1 MKVTTYETLYHE
13 DHGATLK
20 HKCGKRI
27 VALSLLSFS
36 LIFLYFGWLLWPLFF
51 IWASLASFIFHFVWS
66 LIPTCGGIIA
76 FIILSSLGQCSN
88 NEVHHT
94 FIDLQLKKYNS
105 KLEQNMTLYECLR
118 WYTGI
123 CNESRATCMK
133 IMKVAL
139 PQIRCQLHDHAK
151 SNMTMM
157 ERVIINGTVE
167 SCMAIYLG
175 MAMEMP

>member
-1 MKVTTYETLYHE
+1 MKVTKWETLYHE

-27 VALSLLSFS
+27 IALPLLS
-36 LIFLYFGWLLWPLFF
+36 FF
-51 IWASLASFIFHFVWS
+51 IWAFSALFFMASFFVRS
-66 LIPTCGGIIA
+66 LIPTCGGIIVS
-76 FIILSSLGQCSN
+76 IILSSLGQCSN
-88 NEVHHT
+88 NDDHHT
-94 FIDLQLKKYNS
+94 FIFLQLNNYNS
-105 KLEQNMTLYECLR
+105 ILRTKYDSMWMPPAVYRDMQWIKSDMYENHER
-118 WYTGI
+118 WLCHKYDV
-123 CNESRATCMK
+123 NYM
-133 IMKVAL
+133 IM
-139 PQIRCQLHDHAK
+139 Q

>member
-1 MKVTTYETLYHE
+1 MKVISQETLYHE

-20 HKCGKRI
+20 HKCGKR
-27 VALSLLSFS
+27 VVTSSLLSLLSF
-36 LIFLYFGWLLWPLFF
+36 FV
-51 IWASLASFIFHFVWS
+51 WASLASFIFIKSEV
-66 LIPTCGGIIA
+66 
-76 FIILSSLGQCSN
+76 SSRLVGESQSSSSFPHLGQCSN
-88 NEVHHT
+88 NEDHHT
-94 FIDLQLKKYNS
+94 FIYLQLKITTQY
-105 KLEQNMTLYECLR
+105 LEQNMTLCECLR
-118 WYTGI
+118 RCTGI
-123 CNESRATCMK
+123 CNESRVTCMK

-139 PQIRCQLHDHAK
+139 PQIRCQVHDHAK